1 MLVSGVSYSVPF
13 CLQMEVL
20 GPLEAVAKRFKEQYK
35 TLATALDATR
45 HELPVQGIHMQ
56 GSGQELLGRNS
67 LAVWHCLSRKE
78 PQGSHAPYSRCLYP
92 GVVLEPMWNK

>member
-1 MLVSGVSYSVPF
+1 MRVSGVSYSVSF

-20 GPLEAVAKRFKEQYK
+20 GPLEAVAKCFKEQYK

-67 LAVWHCLSRKE
+67 LAVWHWLSRKE

-92 GVVLEPMWNK
+92 GVVLEPVWNK

>member
-1 MLVSGVSYSVPF
+1 MSGESYSVPF

-45 HELPVQGIHMQ
+45 HELPMQGIHMQ

-92 GVVLEPMWNK
+92 GVVLEPVWNK